1 MLGQIT
7 RARPAQSQRSAPLAK
22 LFCSTACGSPFSTSN
37 LVTSPSRQKA
47 ISRRRP
53 PRRVGRRADGDFQR
67 HAGVLY
73 PLRQRFAG
81 RSGFGFRRRLRAS
94 EVFR

>member
-1 MLGQIT
+1 MLTIAVDAMGGDNAPKSEVEGAVRAARALGVKVILVGQQDAIAMVD
-7 RARPAQSQRSAPLAK
+7 R
-22 LFCSTACGSPFSTSN
+22 
-37 LVTSPSRQKA
+37 KA
-47 ISRRRP
+47 RRP
-53 PRRVGRRADGDFQR
+53 DGDFQR